1 MLAIFS
7 NSYLKTINITQIPE
21 KDFLKY
27 SFWRQT
33 LPNTFIYRSDFLYL
47 VVLLNNDSMF
57 WSEWEKYANLSVW
70 LRDQIIMLIHVY
82 VHLTIIRQ
90 YIGVW
95 YSINPTAYLLKWSF
109 FSSYATKLLL
119 LGSEHRL
126 SITWRLLVFMIR
138 KGLLRLSAVAGLFW
152 WCEIL
157 VIFYSIQ
164 INEYRIIDLHH
175 HFLLQNYVYFLDSR
189 ESVK

>member
-126 SITWRLLVFMIR
+126 SITWRLFGIYDKERLIASFSGCRAILMMWNISNFLFYSNQWIPDNWSTSPFFVA
-138 KGLLRLSAVAGLFW
+138 KLCVLLR
-152 WCEIL
+152 
-157 VIFYSIQ
+157 
-164 INEYRIIDLHH
+164 
-175 HFLLQNYVYFLDSR
+175 
-189 ESVK
+189 